1 MGLRKSYFNGR
12 TNDKERGWQLI
23 NGLWMR
29 CRKWM
34 FVVVMTL
41 LWEETNT
48 SWKDVCLPPAT
59 APFFSSNPFPSFLE
73 SAWRTRGMPTFSDG
87 GRSRLLPLT
96 TDPPADPPTM
106 NTTNMRLQLQ
116 TLLDDKEK
124 QLQLTGTLGQRFL
137 QQQMEL
143 EERINQLS
151 EYENAH
157 LKGARVDEA
166 NSEMRVKLQE
176 LAETMQHW
184 EVENEQIWSGFGSK
198 VRLEHLF
205 FITLFLHLGLQT

>member
-1 MGLRKSYFNGR
+1 
-12 TNDKERGWQLI
+12 
-23 NGLWMR
+23 
-29 CRKWM
+29 
-34 FVVVMTL
+34 
-41 LWEETNT
+41 
-48 SWKDVCLPPAT
+48 
-59 APFFSSNPFPSFLE
+59 
-73 SAWRTRGMPTFSDG
+73 
-87 GRSRLLPLT
+87 
-96 TDPPADPPTM
+96 M

-205 FITLFLHLGLQT
+205 SLLFFCILAYKPD